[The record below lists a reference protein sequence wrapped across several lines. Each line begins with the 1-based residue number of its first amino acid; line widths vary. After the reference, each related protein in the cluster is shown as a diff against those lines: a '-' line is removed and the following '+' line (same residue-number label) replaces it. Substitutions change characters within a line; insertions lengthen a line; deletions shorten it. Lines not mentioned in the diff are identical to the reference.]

1 MPLVVCTFQQNYE
14 TNQFEE
20 GVLRARYSTED
31 RYEKWVENFGRK
43 PVWKLIV
50 DDPFVDVKKDC
61 LGVI

>member
-43 PVWKLIV
+43 PV
-50 DDPFVDVKKDC
+50 
-61 LGVI
+61 